1 MLYRL
6 RIDELK
12 LDRGFL
18 RRLSGEEENRRHII
32 LEQIISMARKFGV
45 STVAEGIETQQ
56 DLAQYLDAA
65 KNSISEIE
73 NGKRTT
79 TAEKI
84 ALICEHYRISADY
97 LLGLS
102 DDPTP
107 R

>member
-1 MLYRL
+1 MFSKELFGQRL
-6 RIDELK
+6 REVRIK
-12 LDRGFL
+12 
-18 RRLSGEEENRRHII
+18 NH
-32 LEQIISMARKFGV
+32 
-45 STVAEGIETQQ
+45 ETQQ

-84 ALICEHYRISADY
+84 ALICEHYHISADY